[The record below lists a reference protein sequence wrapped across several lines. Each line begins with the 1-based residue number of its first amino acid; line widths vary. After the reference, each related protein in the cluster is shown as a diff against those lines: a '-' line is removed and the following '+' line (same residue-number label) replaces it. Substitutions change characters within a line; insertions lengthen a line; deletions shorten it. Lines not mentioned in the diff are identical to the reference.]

1 MAIQPVSDEE
11 AQPDC
16 VMTLLILTLL
26 GNTDSR
32 TDELSLLLVS
42 TKIRARDTYV
52 CIYSINHP
60 SGSI

>member
-1 MAIQPVSDEE
+1 MAVF
-11 AQPDC
+11 
-16 VMTLLILTLL
+16 MTLLILTLL

-32 TDELSLLLVS
+32 MDEYSLLPVS
-42 TKIRARDTYV
+42 KKKKKKVRARDTYV